1 MKKKR
6 YKIGYTSGVYDLFHI
21 GHLNILRRAKEQ
33 CDYLIVGITTDELAM
48 QRKKKRPIFS
58 EEERMEIVQAIRF
71 VDKTVFQRD
80 MNKLRLV
87 REYKVDAVFVG
98 SDWQGSPEWQEYEKQ
113 FSECGCDVVY
123 LQYTEGIS
131 SSYIRERIGD

>member
-1 MKKKR
+1 
-6 YKIGYTSGVYDLFHI
+6 
-21 GHLNILRRAKEQ
+21 
-33 CDYLIVGITTDELAM
+33 M